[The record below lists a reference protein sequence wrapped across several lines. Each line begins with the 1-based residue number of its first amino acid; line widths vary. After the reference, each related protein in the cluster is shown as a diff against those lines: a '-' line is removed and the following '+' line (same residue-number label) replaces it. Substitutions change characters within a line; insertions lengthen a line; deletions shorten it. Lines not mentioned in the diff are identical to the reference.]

1 MPMYPGETLREIL
14 QRDDGFSHLRGL
26 LRDLEGLDG
35 SCKRLLGAYRREM
48 GRFEDFRGKVGEL
61 RRVMELGEGL
71 KAEIWSLLR
80 RTEVGKLLEELDPV
94 FTLLEGSRSVDT
106 LALLRSP
113 ELRRLLELVEHLGV
127 PEPPALIRTL
137 DLEAELP
144 LPEGLRRVR
153 IRGLDLARGEFQILY
168 ELGADAQER
177 KIETPLD
184 LPFLLAVYPQ
194 AMEFLDEATR
204 QYRAYLSE
212 LEKLRNR
219 LISEHSRENLAHGL

>member
-1 MPMYPGETLREIL
+1 MSE
-14 QRDDGFSHLRGL
+14 L
-26 LRDLEGLDG
+26 LD
-35 SCKRLLGAYRREM
+35 AFRREAW
-48 GRFEDFRGKVGEL
+48 RFEDFRRKVGEL
-61 RRVMELGEGL
+61 RRVMEFGERL

-80 RTEVGKLLEELDPV
+80 KTEVDRLLEEMEPV
-94 FTLLEGSRSVDT
+94 FALIYAEPRSVET
-106 LALLRSP
+106 LALLRNP
-113 ELRRLLELVEHLGV
+113 TLRRLLELVEHLGV

-194 AMEFLDEATR
+194 AMEFLDEATG